1 MSTPQLPSP
10 PPDVAPETAT
20 FWAATLDGKLLLQR
34 CSACGRAGYYPRYVC
49 AHCHSTDLVDTEA
62 SGRGSIYSYTVT
74 ARGILEYANAGSY
87 VLAMVELDEGP
98 KMITNI
104 IDCDPDALSIGQR
117 VEVVFCDTGG
127 DGALPRFRPAGAGL

>member
-10 PPDVAPETAT
+10 PPVVTSETAT

-34 CSACGRAGYYPRYVC
+34 CADCGRAGYYPRYVC
-49 AHCHSTDLVDTEA
+49 ANCHSTELVDIEA
-62 SGRGSIYSYTVT
+62 SGKGRIYSYTVT
-74 ARGILEYANAGSY
+74 TRGILEYADAGAY

-104 IDCDPDALSIGQR
+104 IDCDPGAVSIGQR

-127 DGALPRFRPAGAGL
+127 DGALPRFRPASTGV

>member
-1 MSTPQLPSP
+1 
-10 PPDVAPETAT
+10 
-20 FWAATLDGKLLLQR
+20 G
-34 CSACGRAGYYPRYVC
+34 GAGASPRYVC
-49 AHCHSTDLVDTEA
+49 AHCDRPARVDTEA

-74 ARGILEYANAGSY
+74 TRGILEYANAGSY

-104 IDCDPDALSIGQR
+104 IDCDPNALSIGQR

-127 DGALPRFRPAGAGL
+127 DGALPRFRPADPGL

>member
-10 PPDVAPETAT
+10 APSVNPETAT
-20 FWAATLDGKLLLQR
+20 FWAATLAGKLVLQR
-34 CSACGRAGYYPRYVC
+34 CSNCDRAGYYPRYVC
-49 AHCHSTDLVDTEA
+49 ANCHSTDLVDTEA
-62 SGRGSIYSYTVT
+62 SGRGTIYSYTVT
-74 ARGILEYANAGSY
+74 TRGILEYANAGSY

-98 KMITNI
+98 KMVTNI

-127 DGALPRFRPAGAGL
+127 EGALPRFRPAGPGM